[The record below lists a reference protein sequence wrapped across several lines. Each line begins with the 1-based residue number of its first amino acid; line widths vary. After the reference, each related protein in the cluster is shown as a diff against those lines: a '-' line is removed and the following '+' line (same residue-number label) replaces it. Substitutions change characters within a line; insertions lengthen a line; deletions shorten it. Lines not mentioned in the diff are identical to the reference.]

1 METTKPESHDDVAN
15 QFYSY
20 AANMLLYENKSAY
33 ETKAKLTEQGLSAEI
48 AGLIVENLEI
58 QIQEAKYEKARKD
71 MVYGALWFCG
81 GTILTIADIGFIFWG
96 AILFGG
102 IQFFKGLI
110 NVYS

>member
-1 METTKPESHDDVAN
+1 METTKPESQDVADHYYN
-15 QFYSY
+15 Y
-20 AANMLLYENKSAY
+20 AANLLLNQNKSAY
-33 ETKAKLTEQGLSAEI
+33 ETKAALVEQGLSNEI

-81 GTILTIADIGFIFWG
+81 GIILTFADIGFIFWG

-102 IQFFKGLI
+102 IQFFRGVI
-110 NVYS
+110 NVNS

>member
-1 METTKPESHDDVAN
+1 METTHEESQDVAN

-20 AANMLLYENKSAY
+20 AANMLINQEKSAY
-33 ETKAKLTEQGLSAEI
+33 ETKAKLVEQGLSTDIAE
-48 AGLIVENLEI
+48 LIVENLEI
-58 QIQEAKYEKARKD
+58 QIQEAKYERARKD

-81 GTILTIADIGFIFWG
+81 GTILTVADIGFIFWG

-110 NVYS
+110 NVNS

>member
-1 METTKPESHDDVAN
+1 METTNLESPDVAN
-15 QFYSY
+15 HHYNY
-20 AANMLLYENKSAY
+20 VANLLLNENKSTH
-33 ETKAKLTEQGLSAEI
+33 EAKNQLIAQGLSNEI
-48 AGLIVENLEI
+48 AGLIVENVEI
-58 QIQEAKYEKARKD
+58 EIQEAKHEKARKD

-110 NVYS
+110 NVTS

>member
-1 METTKPESHDDVAN
+1 METTNVQSQDVSSHH
-15 QFYSY
+15 YSF
-20 AANMLLYENKSAY
+20 AANLLLNENKSAY
-33 ETKAKLTEQGLSAEI
+33 ETKARLLEQGLSSDI
-48 AGLIVENLEI
+48 AGLIVENVEI
-58 QIQEAKYEKARKD
+58 QIQEAKHEKARKD

-110 NVYS
+110 NANS